1 MILYPAIDLLA
12 GRVVRLHKGKFDAVT
27 DYGNDPVAVAER
39 FGEAGASWVH
49 VVDLA
54 GARDGAARQGDSIRA
69 ICQTG
74 LRVQTGG
81 GVRSAEDIEALL
93 AMGVERVIIGSLAVT
108 DVERVRGWL
117 DRYGADA
124 ITLALDVKRLGGSY
138 RPALQGWTDVM
149 MTTLPDVIAAYEGSR
164 LKHALVTDIGRD
176 GDLSG
181 PNLTLYADLVERH
194 PGVDWQASGGV
205 SSLEDLTAVR
215 KIGAAGAITGKALYE
230 GCFTL
235 QEALLACSQDE

>member
-1 MILYPAIDLLA
+1 MILYPAIDLLD
-12 GRVVRLHKGKFDAVT
+12 GRVVRLHKGAFDAVT
-27 DYGNDPVAVAER
+27 DYGGEPVAVAEA

-54 GARDGAARQGDSIRA
+54 GARDGARRQTETIRA

-81 GVRSAEDIEALL
+81 GVRSAEDIESLL
-93 AMGVERVIIGSLAVT
+93 AIGVERVIIGSLAVT
-108 DVERVRGWL
+108 DAPQVRAWIEQ
-117 DRYGADA
+117 YGAQSL
-124 ITLALDVKRLGGSY
+124 TLALDVKRLGGSY

-149 MTTLPDVIAAYEGSR
+149 MTTLPEVIAAYDDCG
-164 LKHALVTDIGRD
+164 LKHALVTDISRD

-181 PNLTLYADLVERH
+181 PNLALYRDLLQRH

-205 SSLEDLTAVR
+205 SSLGDLEAVR
-215 KIGAAGAITGKALYE
+215 KLGMAGAITGKALYE
-230 GCFTL
+230 GIFTL
-235 QEALLACSQDE
+235 KEALACSLDG